1 MNIIFIGTTG
11 IHHTLI
17 AASMYLNQR
26 IGQDFNKLKFWDDRD
41 REALG
46 VPLFLGTD
54 VRSNKVYVLG
64 VGWEVVM
71 ARKTLEQLD
80 NILNKNQPELIVQP
94 IFIKRERILFLL
106 HRCGRF
112 RLSRHLVRMLTTY
125 LLNKEF
131 FVIQNQ
137 VDTFRTRVG
146 YV

>member
-1 MNIIFIGTTG
+1 MNILFIGTTG

-17 AASMYLNQR
+17 AASLYLNR
-26 IGQDFNKLKFWDDRD
+26 LMGQDFNKLTFWDDRG
-41 REALG
+41 RESLG

-54 VRSNKVYVLG
+54 GRGNKVYVLG

-80 NILNKNQPELIVQP
+80 NILNKDQPKLIVQP
-94 IFIKRERILFLL
+94 IFIKRERILLLL

-112 RLSRHLVRMLTTY
+112 RLSRNTAEMLVTY
-125 LLNKEF
+125 LLKREYSA
-131 FVIQNQ
+131 IQNQ
-137 VDTFRTRVG
+137 VDKFRTRVG